1 MVACLT
7 RYIFERRRDRYI
19 LELSDL
25 YTPSD
30 GGARNSMT
38 AHAAISVRS
47 NVCTPMA
54 TLPTGAVCLVNARTQ
69 RGPTYQQAI
78 PRGPLHVP
86 VAQQSADTPEAEGG
100 ATAGGDP
107 SVRACVVPA
116 SPGLGAIA
124 SAFSRCSVPVCV

>member
-1 MVACLT
+1 MYGGTHGNFYRRALSVWLT
-7 RYIFERRRDRYI
+7 R
-19 LELSDL
+19 
-25 YTPSD
+25 
-30 GGARNSMT
+30 
-38 AHAAISVRS
+38 AHRGD
-47 NVCTPMA
+47 
-54 TLPTGAVCLVNARTQ
+54 LPTSR
-69 RGPTYQQAI
+69 PS
-78 PRGPLHVP
+78 PRRPLHVP